1 MLTGFST
8 LPRKLAT
15 LSKVHSL
22 NPLTIAFLTHSAFV
36 KKFASTLRFYKTGGH
51 FVGITVW
58 FPAAHVKF
66 DEWDPIKGPAASVSI
81 EITFDQ
87 HQIIV
92 RFAKFGGEN
101 TNLIIDS
108 TGNWDFTGISPESDS
123 LDGELDELEAQLVH
137 DSSEL
142 AALLVLEFLMC
153 QGELTSE
160 QCENFWLRSYFA
172 YQDGYNLP

>member
-1 MLTGFST
+1 MPTGFST
-8 LPRKLAT
+8 LPKKLAT

-22 NPLTIAFLTHSAFV
+22 NPLTIAFLKHSAFI
-36 KKFASTLRFYKTGGH
+36 KKFSSTLRFYKTGGH

-66 DEWDPIKGPAASVSI
+66 DEWDPRKGPAASVSI
-81 EITFDQ
+81 EITFHQD
-87 HQIIV
+87 QIIL
-92 RFAKFGGEN
+92 RFAKLGSEN
-101 TNLIIDS
+101 TKLVINS
-108 TGNWDFTGISPESDS
+108 NGIWAFAGVSRESES
-123 LDGELDELEAQLVH
+123 FAGELDEVAAQHVQ

-142 AALLVLEFLMC
+142 AALLALERLMC

-172 YQDGYNLP
+172 YQDVYNLP